1 MAIKQITARVAL
13 IDSQKAAVDKAITD
27 IASLALLSWGSSDH
41 MQDKINS
48 QQHLEKWDESRKP
61 SLRWIT
67 YLIKP

>member
-1 MAIKQITARVAL
+1 MKILEGWHTRFKQE
-13 IDSQKAAVDKAITD
+13 KY
-27 IASLALLSWGSSDH
+27 LALLSWGSSDH